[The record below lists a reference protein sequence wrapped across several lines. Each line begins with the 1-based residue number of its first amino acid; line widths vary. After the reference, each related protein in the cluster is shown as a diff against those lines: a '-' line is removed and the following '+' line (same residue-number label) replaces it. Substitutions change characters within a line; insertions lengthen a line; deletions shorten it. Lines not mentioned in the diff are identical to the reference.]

1 MQFPLLLSS
10 LLFRR
15 TNYRSSIF
23 PVGKFIY
30 IGMCALERNFGKKER
45 LRLYLTNLDLRV
57 RFEVNKPEIIRLVSK
72 DVFIQQF
79 AE

>member
-15 TNYRSSIF
+15 TNYRSIF
-23 PVGKFIY
+23 PDGKFIY
-30 IGMCALERNFGKKER
+30 IGMCALERNFGKKKR
-45 LRLYLTNLDLRV
+45 PRLYLTNLDLRV

-72 DVFIQQF
+72 DVFIRQI